1 MIRSLLRIGIAA
13 VLVSAG
19 MAADVKVEAV
29 VLELPNAI
37 ADPLM
42 DKIRGGETGPLME
55 LVSPDGTPKENSGA
69 KLIARFEATD
79 FKDGKATH
87 TVNHDAPDNQE
98 ETFFY
103 QVAAKEIAASTRMIG
118 ISLRVK
124 KADTFPLRN
133 WRIDLLSPLT
143 KEWSFSARHRSK
155 DTSRIVLEKAT
166 IVPDFEKTGSSWLA
180 FRMLERAKPV
190 AKREQKLAG
199 RTFTTDPDE
208 FYRVEWRFREGAE
221 ARFSHEDTTSSASGK
236 TAIDLDEKKER
247 YGPAGEKVH
256 FNRKPIGYMFRAS
269 SERFLESKGS
279 KTRMLRREVS
289 RSNHE
294 PDPFPVAIQRPAK
307 QRIMEYKGNLGEGK
321 EQPSKVVTEFL
332 AD

>member
-1 MIRSLLRIGIAA
+1 MIRSFLRIGIAA
-13 VLVSAG
+13 VLMSAG

-29 VLELPNAI
+29 VLGLPNAV

-42 DKIRGGETGPLME
+42 EKIRGGEAEPLRD
-55 LVSPDGTPKENSGA
+55 LVSPEGTPGENSGA
-69 KLIARFEATD
+69 KLIARFEATE

-87 TVNHDAPDNQE
+87 TVNHDAADNRE

-103 QVAAKEIAASTRMIG
+103 QVTAKDTAASTRMIG

-124 KADTFPLRN
+124 GANTPPLKN
-133 WRIDLLSPLT
+133 WRIDLLSPMT

-155 DTSRIVLEKAT
+155 ETSRIVLEKAS
-166 IVPDFEKTGSSWLA
+166 ILPDLEKAGSSWLA
-180 FRMLERAKPV
+180 FRMMERAKPV
-190 AKREQKLAG
+190 PKREQKLAT
-199 RTFTTDPDE
+199 RTFAADPDE
-208 FYRVEWRFREGAE
+208 FYRVEWRFREASE
-221 ARFSHEDTTSSASGK
+221 VRFSHEDTTSMADGK
-236 TAIDLDEKKER
+236 SVIDLDDKKQR

-256 FNRKPIGYMFRAS
+256 FTRKAIGYMFRAN

-279 KTRMLRREVS
+279 KTKMMRWDVS

-307 QRIMEYKGNLGEGK
+307 QMVVEYKGNLGESR
-321 EQPSKVVTEFL
+321 EQPSRIVTEFI